1 MPVNVVRIKNM
12 SLKFKI
18 RPAIPADAAPTYELI
33 RELALYEKALDAVT
47 NSLEQY
53 KNDAFEQD
61 LFELIVAEEEESGQI
76 LGMALYFM
84 CYSTWKG
91 KQLYLDDLVVKEA
104 YRGNGI
110 GQALIDELF
119 AVAKKENVHCMRWQ
133 VLDWNTPA
141 VEFYE
146 KLGAKID
153 KEWWDCKFY
162 RTQIE
167 NYSGR

>member
-1 MPVNVVRIKNM
+1 M
-12 SLKFKI
+12 SVKFEI
-18 RPAIPADAAPTYELI
+18 RPAIPSDAAPTYELI
-33 RELALYEKALDAVT
+33 RELALYEKALEAVT
-47 NSLEQY
+47 NPLEQY
-53 KNDAFEQD
+53 KKDAFD
-61 LFELIVAEEEESGQI
+61 HKLFELIVAEEEGSGQI

-104 YRGNGI
+104 YRGNGV

-119 AVAKKENVHCMRWQ
+119 AIAKNENVHCMRWQ

-141 VEFYE
+141 VEFYA

-162 RTQIE
+162 REQIE
-167 NYSGR
+167 NYTARK